1 MIAEGQLL
9 RIAFNLVQIEGN
21 PRQASRWDCCVSR
34 LIF

>member
-1 MIAEGQLL
+1 MITGGQLS